1 MEKARKS
8 FNKLLGNKE
17 PSIGK
22 GARVGQGDTLK
33 SFQCGV
39 LSFQQATRAVD
50 SRALNVVE
58 RWEVLC
64 ETSVESQ
71 GSSVELY
78 Q

>member
-39 LSFQQATRAVD
+39 LSFQQGRANFF
-50 SRALNVVE
+50 L
-58 RWEVLC
+58 
-64 ETSVESQ
+64 
-71 GSSVELY
+71 
-78 Q
+78 